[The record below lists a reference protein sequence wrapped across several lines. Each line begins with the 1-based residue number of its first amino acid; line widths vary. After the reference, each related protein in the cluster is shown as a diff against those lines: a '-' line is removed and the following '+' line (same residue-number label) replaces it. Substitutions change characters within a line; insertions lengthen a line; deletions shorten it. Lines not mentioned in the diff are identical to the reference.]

1 MSSPP
6 QTKRKQPHQFTTPSK
21 PKHHPYNLNNHPL
34 FNPSS
39 HLTSRKTPSNYYYH
53 TPSSTS
59 TKSHR
64 KYNNTNDILSKT
76 SASLQTEATTFRKSK
91 PLFKPTPQS
100 SFNLSDIIHL
110 KTNIQNPLQQSI
122 KQSKSTSKEI
132 QKRINVL
139 SSHLRAC
146 SEEVNNS
153 YQRQHTLKSGT
164 KVEGTKMFVIR
175 TENKHIRHTVCNVVN
190 EVNDVKNEI
199 KKLKEEKKQIENETK
214 QITED
219 VEFERKMIIKMKDDI
234 NDAIEVNKSLRSLI
248 VFIHKRIIKLKE
260 GISNKDKNNLNIKKQ
275 VNMVI
280 GNFDNDK
287 CK

>member
-34 FNPSS
+34 FNPSY
-39 HLTSRKTPSNYYYH
+39 HLTSRKTPSNYYYQ